1 VGRASIGCSLISAT
15 VLLGPAAVLGQSA
28 AAISLGAL
36 IATPDLYANR
46 PVTVIGRFRGRIGSA
61 GAPFHP
67 PNRSRWDF
75 LLNTDDAQVWVSGIR
90 PAGWDFDLD
99 PLSPSDA
106 QTGAWLEVTGTVRLA
121 RRTARTCE
129 AGPGCRD
136 VWIEASDLRSA
147 RAPSA
152 GGPGVALSPPVQS
165 PSVVFNDP
173 INDEAG
179 VAPSTAIR
187 VQFSR
192 QMVPETFSER
202 IRIAY
207 TSMQAPDAP
216 TIPRFNAIYSEA
228 TRSLAITFASRL
240 AEHQT
245 VRVELLEGI
254 VGANGR
260 PLEPWGFVFTTG
272 DAVHCQDCQ
281 HCQHCQ
287 N

>member
-1 VGRASIGCSLISAT
+1 MGRASIACSLISAT
-15 VLLGPAAVLGQSA
+15 VLLGPVAALGQSA
-28 AAISLGAL
+28 AAISLRAL
-36 IATPDLYANR
+36 SATPDLYANR
-46 PVTVIGRFRGRIGSA
+46 PVTVIGRFRGRIGSG

-75 LLNTDDAQVWVSGIR
+75 LLKTDDAQVWVSGIR

-106 QTGAWLEVTGTVRLA
+106 RTGAWLEVTGMVRLA

-129 AGPGCRD
+129 GGPGCRD
-136 VWIEASDLRSA
+136 IWIEASDLRSV

-152 GGPGVALSPPVQS
+152 GGPGAALSPPLHS
-165 PSVVFNDP
+165 PIVVFNDP
-173 INDEAG
+173 VNDEAG

-187 VQFSR
+187 LQFSR
-192 QMVPETFSER
+192 PMIPETFSEH

-207 TSMQAPDAP
+207 TSVKALDGLP
-216 TIPRFNAIYSEA
+216 IPRFSAIYSDA
-228 TRSLAITFASRL
+228 TRSLAITFASPLSGRR
-240 AEHQT
+240 T

-260 PLEPWGFVFTTG
+260 PFEPWAFVFSTG
-272 DAVHCQDCQ
+272 D
-281 HCQHCQ
+281 
-287 N
+287 